1 MHSFRTEGIIIKR
14 RDLGE
19 ADRILTVL
27 TRHQGK
33 INVIA
38 KGVRKINSRRSPH
51 VELLNHSV
59 LNIHQGKLP
68 ILTEAETVCHYS
80 TLKNDLKRAS
90 YAFYIC
96 EILDGLVAEHQDS
109 KAVFD
114 IANKYLTRLEATDD
128 PKMLV
133 SKFQQD
139 ILITLGFWPRK
150 QALIHDSD
158 RFIEDI
164 IERRIKSRRIL
175 KLI

>member
-51 VELLNHSV
+51 VELLNHSI
-59 LNIHQGKLP
+59 LNIYQGKLP
-68 ILTEAETVCHYS
+68 ILTEAETVCHHS
-80 TLKNDLKRAS
+80 SLKNDLRRAS

-109 KAVFD
+109 RAVFD
-114 IANKYLTRLEATDD
+114 LTSKYLIKLESVDD
-128 PKMLV
+128 QKILV
-133 SKFQQD
+133 SKFEQD
-139 ILITLGFWPRK
+139 LLVSLGFWPKK
-150 QALIHDSD
+150 QALIQDSD